1 MKVRYSL
8 TRRLTSALALLS
20 LGLGLAGCA
29 SDAPQ
34 ATATV
39 LYERAKAEVE
49 SLRSTATVARAR
61 MKTTLEYAAA
71 RIAQAED
78 AGEFLQFSLIGLGT
92 DTGFIATNVSQ
103 IESAPTRIALATATA
118 PRRAE
123 VRTARPITL
132 ATLAPTASATRPAI
146 ASSPQ
151 ATVSGPRLENIV
163 MASGV
168 NRNDCAIDVNPAF
181 TPASS
186 EIYVVAEAFNVP
198 AGAKISSRWHRQ
210 GIEVAYFSFDVENR
224 IDGNCIWFYIDQT
237 DTAFVAGAWSV
248 ELRVDNVRVASPVAF
263 QVQAN

>member
-1 MKVRYSL
+1 MTVRYSL
-8 TRRLTSALALLS
+8 TLRLTSALLLLS
-20 LGLGLAGCA
+20 LGIGLAGCA

-49 SLRSTATVARAR
+49 NLRSTATVVRAR

-103 IESAPTRIALATATA
+103 IESAPTRIALATPTATRLA
-118 PRRAE
+118 PISG
-123 VRTARPITL
+123 VTPID
-132 ATLAPTASATRPAI
+132 APTAVPTAAANRPAT
-146 ASSPQ
+146 SPPQ
-151 ATVSGPRLENIV
+151 VTAAGPRLDNIV

-181 TPASS
+181 TPASR
-186 EIYVVAEAFNVP
+186 EIYVVAEAYNVP

-224 IDGNCIWFYIDQT
+224 IDGNCIWFFIDQT
-237 DTAFVAGAWSV
+237 DTAFVTGAWSV

-263 QVQAN
+263 QVQA